1 MNKIIPLLLAVI
13 LAGCADLSVTPTT
26 VNISADSW
34 NARQNDLVKLRAWV
48 LTGRLAIQTESEG
61 WTATLHWIQDD
72 ENFNMRFIAPFGQGT
87 YELNGNVQ
95 KVSMLT
101 ADNRFLQAADP
112 ESLMLENLGWNV
124 PLKGLK
130 YWIRG
135 LPEPGST
142 PDNLILDDKGRV
154 TDMQQSGWRISIL
167 RYAEVEGIDLPGK
180 LIMQNDRFKLRLVI
194 QDWKTTS

>member
-1 MNKIIPLLLAVI
+1 VNKIIPLLLAVV
-13 LAGCADLSVTPTT
+13 LAGCADLSVAPTMDI
-26 VNISADSW
+26 ISADSW
-34 NARQNDLVKLRAWV
+34 NVRQSTLARLRAWV

-72 ENFNMRFIAPFGQGT
+72 ENYNMRFIAPLGQGT
-87 YELNGNVQ
+87 YELNGDVH

-112 ESLMLENLGWNV
+112 ESLMLDNLGWNV

-135 LPEPGST
+135 LPEPGIV
-142 PDNLILDDKGRV
+142 PDSLILDDKGRV
-154 TDMQQSGWRISIL
+154 TDMQQSGWHISIL

-180 LIMQNDRFKLRLVI
+180 LYMQNDRFKLRLVI